1 MITECSTTAYCIE
14 MTWVYFVENRN
25 KLKVHIVS
33 SVQTD
38 CPVSVIVSAP
48 RLGQSS
54 SADVSE
60 NPEAFRTS
68 SGSWTLFDDY
78 NASQV
83 KTFAMKCDVL

>member
-1 MITECSTTAYCIE
+1 MS
-14 MTWVYFVENRN
+14 
-25 KLKVHIVS
+25 IV
-33 SVQTD
+33 
-38 CPVSVIVSAP
+38 VSAP